1 MAVVADNQDLR
12 IRDPIVTCGN
22 RHCLHEH
29 RVHQRRLDEGAEH
42 TRCPR
47 CGDEWFR
54 EQVPHRTAQ
63 GAR

>member
-1 MAVVADNQDLR
+1 MSTADQDLR

-22 RHCLHEH
+22 RRCGHQH
-29 RVHQRRLDEGAEH
+29 RIHQRRLVDGEDFS
-42 TRCPR
+42 RCPR

-63 GAR
+63 EVR